1 MRRLWGIALALSVAI
16 VIGLAAPAAAQS
28 GKFEE
33 LASQAVKVP
42 GPRAFAGLLW
52 SYVAACEGT
61 AGSMAR
67 RQCEGLRKARQTQ
80 LAGKTFLVPAD
91 AAAFSAGEW
100 DETKR
105 SAPLILTSC
114 VVCSSGLAIDGR
126 QLFVVGN
133 SGIPTVSGGVVHAA
147 RIHESA
153 LPFKDATALGK
164 WKDDVVPRLR
174 TEMIV
179 RVADGGKLWK
189 QGDASGFNVELLGF
203 RVYDPCDG
211 GIVFASPESTGGT
224 ADKKACSG
232 EAVVEDT
239 GPKPEVP
246 VGPVTPKL
254 PTKLTT
260 AQIQT
265 ALRPATAAAQLCFE
279 NYGVA
284 GTADFHITIDASGNV
299 IGVEQEGD
307 FVDMPTGKCIEK
319 AVRASKFPETA
330 KKRTTVQY
338 PFILR

>member
-1 MRRLWGIALALSVAI
+1 MRKLWGTLLSLAVVVA
-16 VIGLAAPAAAQS
+16 LAAPAAAQPAT
-28 GKFEE
+28 KFED

-61 AGSMAR
+61 AGSLAR
-67 RQCEGLRKARQTQ
+67 RQCEGLRKARQAQ
-80 LAGKTFLVPAD
+80 LAGKTFAVPAD
-91 AAAFSAGEW
+91 ATAFSAGEW
-100 DETKR
+100 DEAKK
-105 SAPLILTSC
+105 SAPLVLTSC

-133 SGIPTVSGGVVHAA
+133 SAAPTVGGGAVQAA

-153 LPFKDATALGK
+153 LPFKDAGALAK
-164 WKDDVVPRLR
+164 WKKDVAPRLR

-179 RVADGGKLWK
+179 RVADGGKVWSK
-189 QGDASGFNVELLGF
+189 GDVAGFNVELLGF
-203 RVYDPCDG
+203 RVYDPCNG
-211 GIVFASPESTGGT
+211 GVVFASPESSGAP
-224 ADKKACSG
+224 ADKQACSG
-232 EAVVEDT
+232 EPVVEDT
-239 GPKPEVP
+239 TPKPDVP
-246 VGPVTPKL
+246 VGPVAPKL

-265 ALRPATAAAQLCFE
+265 ALRPATEASQLCYDS
-279 NYGVA
+279 YGVA
-284 GTADFHITIDASGNV
+284 GQANFHITIDGSGNV

-307 FVDMPTGKCIEK
+307 FVDTPTGTCLEK

-330 KKRTTVQY
+330 KKRTTVAY